1 MQKLAGPEIG
11 LPERPV
17 IAVVGAGAVGGY
29 YGARLAQGG
38 HDVHFLLKS
47 DYERVRTEGWN
58 IRSCHG
64 DFQLPRVKA
73 HREPATLPKADL
85 VMVALKTTSEAL
97 YEPLVAPLLHEGTV
111 ILSIQNGLGP
121 DERLAALFGDARVIG
136 GLAFV
141 CLNRG
146 GPGEIVHLD
155 HGMVRMGEFSGEG
168 SSPRV
173 EGIAR
178 MFRDCKIP
186 CEVLPNLLAG
196 RWEKL
201 IWNVPF
207 NGLGAALDLTTD
219 RLIASEAGR
228 ELVGKLMGEVIAGA
242 AAHGIRFKLAAEE
255 IIGRQIRATASMG
268 PYRSSMQI
276 DREEGRPL
284 EVEAIL
290 GEPWRRSLAK
300 GVAMEELGRLYELVR
315 LADPGAI
322 GRAERVTSLPPTSPP
337 FPPPPPTEATGGVEI
352 RNAGK

>member
-1 MQKLAGPEIG
+1 MQKVLTAGPETK

-38 HDVHFLLKS
+38 HDVHFLLRS
-47 DYERVRTEGWN
+47 DYERVRSHGWT

-64 DFQLPRVKA
+64 DFQLFPANA
-73 HREPATLPKADL
+73 HREPSTVPKADL
-85 VMVALKTTSEAL
+85 VIVALKTTSEAL
-97 YEPLVAPLLHEGTV
+97 YEPLVAPLLHAGTV

-121 DERLAALFGDARVIG
+121 DERLAALFGTARVIG

-146 GPGEIVHLD
+146 GPGEILHLD
-155 HGMVRMGEFSGEG
+155 HGMVRMGEFVGSG

-173 EGIAR
+173 EGIAG
-178 MFRDCKIP
+178 MFRACRIP

-219 RLIASEAGR
+219 RLIAGEAGR
-228 ELVGKLMGEVIAGA
+228 RLVGRLMGEVIAGA
-242 AAHGIRFKLAAEE
+242 AAHGITFKLPAEE
-255 IIGRQIRATASMG
+255 IIGRQIRATATMG

-276 DREEGRPL
+276 DRQEGRPL

-290 GEPWRRSLAK
+290 GEPWRRALAR

-315 LADPGAI
+315 LADPAAKGM
-322 GRAERVTSLPPTSPP
+322 AEPIADPV
-337 FPPPPPTEATGGVEI
+337 PPPTEATGGAAI